1 MFLSAL
7 VQNQLSFQDSPTLRV
22 LLVQM
27 YVDMNVNPDDRWS
40 SKSTGYVSLQKQR
53 NTEELKDLAEVNVKN

>member
-1 MFLSAL
+1 
-7 VQNQLSFQDSPTLRV
+7 
-22 LLVQM
+22 M

-53 NTEELKDLAEVNVKN
+53 STEELKDLAEVNVKN